1 MLACKIKRAQ
11 DEFRRGVVISPHSQT
26 EFCKTSVTAL
36 VYTREVAETFRQPT
50 QGETLKIENR
60 LYFHFR

>member
-11 DEFRRGVVISPHSQT
+11 DEFRRASLYRLTVKRNAVRPD
-26 EFCKTSVTAL
+26 AL
-36 VYTREVAETFRQPT
+36 VYTGEVAETFRQPT